1 MCACVRGR
9 GEGERERGG
18 EREREGERGR
28 ERERD
33 KTWLYKGGEI
43 RKGNNRVI
51 GRQKTAVQKWR
62 VERPEDRNTEVVEK
76 REEKTVVRV
85 LGDRKSVV

>member
-1 MCACVRGR
+1 M
-9 GEGERERGG
+9 
-18 EREREGERGR
+18 
-28 ERERD
+28 
-33 KTWLYKGGEI
+33 
-43 RKGNNRVI
+43 I

-85 LGDRKSVV
+85 LGKDRGRCKGRLLVIASESTSQTYSC